1 MKLSRAAVAVYVG
14 LIFLSGLVL
23 GALGQ
28 RLYMVRSVDAGSL
41 RRNPDEWRKRYTQ
54 EMRTRLSLNA
64 DQMSQLNGILDR
76 TRQEFKEARER
87 QKPEMDGIRDRQVNN
102 IRAILT
108 EPQRAEYEKMRE
120 ERERN
125 MKKMGSG
132 PGF

>member
-1 MKLSRAAVAVYVG
+1 MKLSRTAVAVYVG

-28 RLYMVRSVDAGSL
+28 RLYMVHSVDASSV
-41 RRNPDEWRKRYTQ
+41 RRNPDEWRKRYTE

-64 DQMSQLNGILDR
+64 GQMSQLNGILDR
-76 TRQEFKEARER
+76 TRQEVKDARER
-87 QKPEMDGIRDRQVNN
+87 QKPEMDAIRDRQVNN
-102 IRAILT
+102 IRAILS
-108 EPQRAEYEKMRE
+108 EQQRAEFEKMRE

-125 MKKMGSG
+125 VKKMGSG

>member
-28 RLYMVRSVDAGSL
+28 RLYTVRSVDAGV
-41 RRNPDEWRKRYTQ
+41 RRNPDEWRKRYTE

-108 EPQRAEYEKMRE
+108 GPQRAEYEKMRE

-125 MKKMGSG
+125 MKKMGAG